1 MVADDVD
8 RIMQVMHG
16 AFDPEY
22 REAWTRRQI
31 EDALLIGTSHYLLAG
46 PDGERLPPACAADY
60 PVAGFALSRIML
72 DEEELLLFAVLP
84 QFRRSGIGTRLLER
98 CAEQAKKR
106 GITRILLEVR
116 RGNSAEALYRRHGFA
131 PIGIRPN
138 YYTTLGGQRIDAIT
152 FERRLI

>member
-8 RIMQVMHG
+8 RIMQVMQG

-31 EDALLIGTSHYLLAG
+31 EDALLIGNSHYLLAG
-46 PDGERLPPACAADY
+46 PDGERPPAAFNPDY
-60 PVAGFALSRIML
+60 PVAGFAMSRVTL

-84 QFRRSGIGTRLLER
+84 AFRRCGIGTRLLER
-98 CAEQAKKR
+98 CAENAKKR

-116 RGNSAEALYRRHGFA
+116 RGNTAEALYRSHGFA
-131 PIGIRPN
+131 PIGVRPK
-138 YYTTLGGQRIDAIT
+138 YYTTLGGDRIDAIT
-152 FERRLI
+152 FERRLV